1 MCKYCDKDIV
11 YEEKRTEDYTT
22 LEIENFHGEVYIRAY
37 GGGCVGYMPKYC
49 PECGRKLKDETDTD
63 D

>member
-1 MCKYCDKDIV
+1 MCKYCDKDNV

-22 LEIENFHGEVYIRAY
+22 LEIENFYGEVYIRAY
-37 GGGCVGYMPKYC
+37 GDGCVGYMPKYC